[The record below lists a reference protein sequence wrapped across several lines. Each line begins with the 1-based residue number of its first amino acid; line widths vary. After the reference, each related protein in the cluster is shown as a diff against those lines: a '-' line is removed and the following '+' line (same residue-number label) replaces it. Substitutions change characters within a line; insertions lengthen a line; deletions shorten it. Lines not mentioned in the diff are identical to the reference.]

1 MFLGIDIRT
10 SETAAVVVDASGHV
24 TARASELGRDPAA
37 VVSAARAATA
47 RHPAAAAGIVAR
59 NPASEEAHRL
69 GASVAQVLDKSE
81 ASIVTPG
88 AAVALAEQWCG
99 AARGAGNV
107 VVFTAA
113 DLVHAGVIVDGKLLR
128 GAHGTAGS
136 AGWLA
141 LNPVERE
148 DYRRLGCLEAEVGEI
163 GIVRRLVWRI
173 KAGDRSRVVEM
184 AGGQLGVITAQ
195 QIFDAARSGDGVAIS
210 VVRDTARY
218 LGMALAN
225 LIAIVDPDVVVVGG
239 MMASA
244 SDLLLE
250 PSRLEMCRRLSAAA
264 AQVPVVPATLG
275 EGGAAIGA
283 ARAAMLASE

>member
-1 MFLGIDIRT
+1 VFLGIDIRT